1 MPSGDKIKREIVCPR
16 RRASC
21 TGGAGNAGE
30 RPAQDRNAG
39 IGPAYKPPSCTGGR
53 SEPYGGDRHDHY
65 KNCGKR
71 HAAHCPG
78 GHLDTNT
85 APQLE
90 AELKT
95 SLSGITE
102 LELDFSGLEYISSA
116 GLRVLLAAQKTMSRQ
131 GKMTIRNVNE
141 TIMEVFEITGF
152 VEILTIV

>member
-1 MPSGDKIKREIVCPR
+1 MEEIAMTITKTAENGTLR
-16 RRASC
+16 IAL
-21 TGGAGNAGE
+21 E
-30 RPAQDRNAG
+30 
-39 IGPAYKPPSCTGGR
+39 GR
-53 SEPYGGDRHDHY
+53 
-65 KNCGKR
+65 
-71 HAAHCPG
+71 
-78 GHLDTNT
+78 LDTNT

-116 GLRVLLAAQKTMSRQ
+116 GLRVLLAAQKTMSMQ